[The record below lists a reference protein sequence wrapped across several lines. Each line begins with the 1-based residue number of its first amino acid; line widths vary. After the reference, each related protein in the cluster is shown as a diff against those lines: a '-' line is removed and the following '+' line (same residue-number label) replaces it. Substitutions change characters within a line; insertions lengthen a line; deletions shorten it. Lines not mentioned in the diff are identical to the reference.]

1 METKMQLSEELK
13 DKLLDKVSG
22 LQREELEGLI
32 DKFHDKF
39 VDGSITKAEV
49 AAVAFRI
56 ASCMDQK
63 ECEQASV
70 WIKDLFM
77 NK

>member
-1 METKMQLSEELK
+1 METRVQLNADLK
-13 DKLLDKVSG
+13 SRLLNKATG

-32 DKFHDKF
+32 ERYHDKF
-39 VDGSITKAEV
+39 MDGSITKAEV
-49 AAVAFRI
+49 AAISFRI
-56 ASCMDQK
+56 ASCLDQK

-77 NK
+77 DA